1 MEALVLQVLGWKLL
15 GVTTLDFV
23 DNMLAHL
30 PLSGVPSALVQTARR
45 RADDSGFNRLI
56 VLFFCLRQTTT

>member
-1 MEALVLQVLGWKLL
+1 VLGWKLL

-45 RADDSGFNRLI
+45 RADDLIRAVLTGFTILSI
-56 VLFFCLRQTTT
+56 TVDSIGS